1 MLTIINGK
9 IESSRNLMLYL
20 GLIKVIEKVKTR
32 RLIVCRIQS
41 PAKPAFAHETS
52 MTRDIST
59 FVVKLFKS
67 FM

>member
-1 MLTIINGK
+1 
-9 IESSRNLMLYL
+9 MLYL

-52 MTRDIST
+52 MTRDVST